1 MQKFKQV
8 SQIKQ
13 ALEYFEIKSEAF
25 WKKPMSKAKDYLIK
39 SLECHA
45 FLNDWEKV
53 VDISSKAVF
62 RMNSFQKRSEF
73 YYMWM
78 TGLLELSDINGL
90 KCLSEHKKNFIKEE
104 EAIAL
109 SEITKHFISG
119 FQNINHLGTQNLSE
133 KKTLTGELKSYM
145 FIYAKPLKDKKQGLS
160 LFNGISF
167 IAPMNYFRV
176 RNFLRAYSDN
186 DFTKQMSELY
196 NYMSKNFPFSPEPYI
211 ASALISA
218 KKKDWKSASKLFFQ
232 LASDNPKEESY
243 KNLTQFF
250 LMKSR
255 QKKSHFAQSSIAS

>member
-90 KCLSEHKKNFIKEE
+90 KCLSEHIKNFYKGEE

-196 NYMSKNFPFSPEPYI
+196 NYMSRTFHFHQN
-211 ASALISA
+211 LISHQHSFLLKRKIGKA
-218 KKKDWKSASKLFFQ
+218 LLNYFFNWQ
-232 LASDNPKEESY
+232 AIIQK
-243 KNLTQFF
+243 KNLT
-250 LMKSR
+250 R
-255 QKKSHFAQSSIAS
+255 I